1 HGSARTAAGRVCV
14 GHRLAWGEGGG
25 VHPAPQPV
33 LRPPRSA
40 RTDPRYPIRSF
51 LPAVGKP
58 TGNVVVALPNTGWK
72 PTLDLKD
79 RCNVPAPKNLL
90 SNAGAGQTLS
100 SSERQIPN
108 RRNDCTVGQVKDGI
122 AVVTRKVIVIQRPWG
137 SVDEGVGLTV
147 VVIEHFRPG
156 VACSKRKADAVHAP
170 FYLGC

>member
-40 RTDPRYPIRSF
+40 RTAPRYPIRF
-51 LPAVGKP
+51 FFPAVGKP

-79 RCNVPAPKNLL
+79 RCDVPAPKNLL
-90 SNAGAGQTLS
+90 SNASAGQTLS
-100 SSERQIPN
+100 SAERQIPN
-108 RRNDCTVGQVKDGI
+108 RRKECEGVQVKDRIG
-122 AVVTRKVIVIQRPWG
+122 VGTGKVIVIQSPW
-137 SVDEGVGLTV
+137 
-147 VVIEHFRPG
+147 
-156 VACSKRKADAVHAP
+156 
-170 FYLGC
+170 